1 MEFRTDPR
9 KLRLVPASCLSYYRD
24 QEKAKLANCLL
35 EIIPK
40 RSVGYF
46 SPSYELSIFLRK
58 NQRSP

>member
-24 QEKAKLANCLL
+24 QEKAKLTNCLL